1 MTFGHDAHQCVSQLR
16 QTLAADKIPVGFFL
30 GAGCPCAV
38 KVGEGNGSAPSS
50 IIPDIRGL
58 TAFIHTELLAS
69 SDAKD
74 SYSKLLA
81 LFKEDEIESPNVEQ
95 MLNRVRQFREVA
107 GKVGVRG
114 LSADE
119 LTELDKHICKS
130 IRTRVTRS
138 LPAASTPYHS
148 LAEYV
153 GRHRSPSTE
162 LFTTNY
168 DVLLEEALEH
178 HQVPYFDGFVGSSRP
193 FFDQKAIE
201 DGEVPQRWARLWK
214 LHGSI
219 NWRFNR
225 ASKAVVRT
233 NREDAGDELLI
244 HPSHLKYDESRRI
257 PYLVMADRLK
267 TFLKRGERPVA
278 MFILGYSFG
287 DEHINEALIDCLRSN
302 PSAACFAIQY
312 GNLSGYPA
320 AVKLAT
326 ENPNLSVMAKDR
338 AVIRRQEAGW
348 LMTPT
353 RDVAALAEVFT
364 VGAEVPGADSDAPR
378 PCDFHIGDF
387 AKFGDFLRLVSSSV
401 EAR

>member
-1 MTFGHDAHQCVSQLR
+1 MVFGHDAHQCVSQLR
-16 QTLAADKIPVGFFL
+16 QTLAADKLPIGFFL

-38 KVGEGNGSAPSS
+38 MVRNDVGTGLSS

-58 TAFIHTELLAS
+58 TSHIHDILTAS
-69 SDAKD
+69 DEAKT
-74 SYSKLLA
+74 SYSKLLN
-81 LFKEDEIESPNVEQ
+81 LFKEDEIATPNIEV

-119 LTELDKHICKS
+119 LTVLDKHICNA
-130 IRTRVTRS
+130 IRARVTRS
-138 LPAASTPYHS
+138 LPPPSTPYHS
-148 LAEYV
+148 LAEYI
-153 GRHRSPSTE
+153 GRHRSPSME

-168 DVLLEEALEH
+168 DLLLEEALEY
-178 HQVPYFDGFVGSSRP
+178 HQVPYFDGFVGSARP

-201 DGEVPQRWARLWK
+201 DSEIPSRWARLWK

-233 NREDAGDELLI
+233 EREDTGDELLI
-244 HPSHLKYDESRRI
+244 HPSHLKYDESRRM

-267 TFLKRGERPVA
+267 HFLKRGERPVA
-278 MFILGYSFG
+278 LFLLGYSFG

-302 PSAACFAIQY
+302 PSAACFAIQF
-312 GNLSGYPA
+312 GALSGYPA

-326 ENPNLSVMAKDR
+326 ENSNLSLMAKDS
-338 AVIRRQEAGW
+338 AVIRRQQAGW

-353 RDVAALAEVFT
+353 RDVASLTGVFT
-364 VGAEVPGADSDAPR
+364 ATAATQGVDADAPR
-378 PCDFHIGDF
+378 PCDFNIGDF
-387 AKFGDFLRLVSSSV
+387 AKFGEFLRLISN
-401 EAR
+401 AAN

>member
-16 QTLAADKIPVGFFL
+16 QTLAADKLPVGFFL

-38 KVGEGNGSAPSS
+38 KVDEGNGSVVS

-58 TAFIHTELLAS
+58 TAFIHKKLLE
-69 SDAKD
+69 SDGAKD
-74 SYSKLLA
+74 SYSKLLS

-114 LSADE
+114 LSAGE
-119 LTELDKHICKS
+119 LTVLDKHVCES
-130 IRTRVTRS
+130 IRTRVTRP
-138 LPAASTPYHS
+138 LPAAPTPYHS

-168 DVLLEEALEH
+168 DLLLEEALEH

-201 DGEVPQRWARLWK
+201 DGEVPHRWARLWK

-225 ASKAVVRT
+225 ALKAVVRT
-233 NREDAGDELLI
+233 EREQAGDEELLI
-244 HPSHLKYDESRRI
+244 HPSHLKYDESRRM

-312 GNLSGYPA
+312 GKLSDYPT

-326 ENPNLSVMAKDR
+326 ENPNLFGHGKGQGGNSTAR
-338 AVIRRQEAGW
+338 GW
-348 LMTPT
+348 L
-353 RDVAALAEVFT
+353 AY
-364 VGAEVPGADSDAPR
+364 DANSG
-378 PCDFHIGDF
+378 C
-387 AKFGDFLRLVSSSV
+387 
-401 EAR
+401 